1 MEKDQFRKLLDSTF
15 EEVAL
20 VMAGILSAH
29 GAQDEM
35 FWQVM
40 KHLDIAH
47 QNALENL
54 GGMPPYR
61 SNSALAPNREG
72 HHPAVDALLLKLRG
86 QRYQP

>member
-1 MEKDQFRKLLDSTF
+1 MENARFKKLLDSTF

-20 VMAGILSAH
+20 VLAGILTVHRAE
-29 GAQDEM
+29 DEV

-54 GGMPPYR
+54 GDPPPPQ
-61 SNSALAPNREG
+61 AGVELPAQGEG

-86 QRYQP
+86 QGFQP